1 METNTIRIKE
11 DETNQELFKEI
22 EEFFSIGGLN
32 TPIDLITSLF
42 NFQFKVAI
50 ESRNAKTLEDITA
63 FSAVNMESIQSQSY
77 DLKTLIDFLVKL
89 YELDSF
95 KQQLKQLKN

>member
-32 TPIDLITSLF
+32 TPIDLITREH
-42 NFQFKVAI
+42 NKRFKV
-50 ESRNAKTLEDITA
+50 ENASLKLEQNKASPSNIRFTINGTDI
-63 FSAVNMESIQSQSY
+63 F
-77 DLKTLIDFLVKL
+77 DWFKH
-89 YELDSF
+89 
-95 KQQLKQLKN
+95 KQQELFHSIGVKPSERNNKGMKI